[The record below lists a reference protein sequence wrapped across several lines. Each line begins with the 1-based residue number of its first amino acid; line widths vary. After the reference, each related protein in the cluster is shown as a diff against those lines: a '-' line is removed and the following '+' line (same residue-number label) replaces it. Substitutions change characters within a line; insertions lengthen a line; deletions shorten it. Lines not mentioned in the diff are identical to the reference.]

1 MSRQTYIV
9 PSLATEA
16 DIDFD
21 NSALAVRRTLQET
34 HEGVSFKEPK
44 TTKSRRLVAIS
55 NREISALLA
64 HRDDQQREKDMLGKG
79 YDDSDLDCAQA
90 DGKPVI
96 PINLTRCFADIL
108 VKAKLQHIRFHD
120 LRHTHATILL
130 SQNIHPKIVSER
142 LGRFTIGI
150 TLDTYT
156 ATFSRVCRPMLFA
169 NSTMR
174 LTPLWTKRSRR
185 SSLHTPSWSHPRVD
199 SKSRQIP
206 SNPI

>member
-16 DIDFD
+16 DIDFA

-64 HRDDQQREKDMLGKG
+64 HRNDQQREKDMLGKG

-150 TLDTYT
+150 TLDTY
-156 ATFSRVCRPMLFA
+156 SHVL
-169 NSTMR
+169 
-174 LTPLWTKRSRR
+174 
-185 SSLHTPSWSHPRVD
+185 PSMQADAV
-199 SKSRQIP
+199 RQFDDAL
-206 SNPI
+206 NAALDKKEQEK